1 MALPSRASSVW
12 IRALLA
18 GGALLALAL
27 LAQTI
32 VNYSYV
38 STNLIRQQARRT
50 AEERVR
56 NVERAARLA
65 RPQDAEAFRGILDEL
80 RAEMSDQIA
89 ALALVHAD
97 GSTLASSGEMRATA
111 GPDSRTRV
119 LADRDAPFAQTSWE
133 GREVLVGVLPCR
145 CSLPRQPATAAS
157 QTGTG
162 RLFLEVALY
171 RDSLSAPFTRLRR
184 NAAIS
189 ASAAL
194 ALLVSV
200 TLIAA
205 RLRPYVRGKQ
215 LEVQAELARQVQR
228 DLLPAAGAWPSGL
241 DLSAVC
247 RPAWEV
253 GGDFYDIVTLPDER
267 VSFALGDVSGHGISA
282 ALLMGLIHGAM
293 SSPPWGVSQE
303 DPGRAAE
310 RLNQLLI
317 AKSSG
322 DRFASLFWCSY
333 DPASSTVR
341 YINAGHLPALW
352 LRLRPDGST
361 AIERLAEG
369 GPILGVL
376 TTAVYNAV
384 SVAARPG
391 DLLVLFSDGIVEAP
405 NSRGEPFGEDRLIAV
420 TEARQHR
427 PSREICESILG
438 SVSTF
443 TGQVP
448 AQDDQTLLVVRLWA
462 RGGDELSRATR

>member
-38 STNLIRQQARRT
+38 STNLIRQEARRT

-56 NVERAARLA
+56 NVERAARLS
-65 RPQDAEAFRGILDEL
+65 RPQDAEAFRAILNEL
-80 RAEMSDQIA
+80 RADMSDQIA

-97 GSTLASSGEMRATA
+97 GSTLASSGEMRTTA

-119 LADRDAPFAQTSWE
+119 LANRDAPFAQTSWE

-145 CSLPRQPATAAS
+145 CSLPRQPATAAG
-157 QTGTG
+157 QMGTS

-184 NAAIS
+184 NAAVS

-241 DLSAVC
+241 DLGAVC

-253 GGDFYDIVTLPDER
+253 GGDFYDIVTLADGR

-341 YINAGHLPALW
+341 YINAGHLPALC
-352 LRLRPDGST
+352 LRRRPDGST

-376 TTAVYNAV
+376 TTVVYNAV

-420 TEARQHR
+420 TEAQQNR
-427 PSREICESILG
+427 PSREICKTILDA
-438 SVSTF
+438 VSTF

-462 RGGDELSRATR
+462 PGDVLSRATR

>member
-56 NVERAARLA
+56 DVERAARLA
-65 RPQDAEAFRGILDEL
+65 RPQDAEAFRAILNEL

-97 GSTLASSGEMRATA
+97 GSTLASSGDMRATA

-145 CSLPRQPATAAS
+145 CSLPRQPATAAG
-157 QTGTG
+157 QTGTS

-184 NAAIS
+184 NAAVS

-228 DLLPAAGAWPSGL
+228 DLLPAADAWPSGL
-241 DLSAVC
+241 DLGAVC

-253 GGDFYDIVTLPDER
+253 GGDFYDIVTLPDGR

-322 DRFASLFWCSY
+322 DRFASLFWCSVRSGLIY
-333 DPASSTVR
+333 GSLYQCGASACVVAPPSPGWVHGDRTAGRGRSHPGCADDGRLQRGVGRGATWRSPGAVLRRYRRSAEQPRRTVRRGSPDRRHGGAAESTVAR
-341 YINAGHLPALW
+341 DMRGDPRRRQH
-352 LRLRPDGST
+352 
-361 AIERLAEG
+361 
-369 GPILGVL
+369 VH
-376 TTAVYNAV
+376 
-384 SVAARPG
+384 RPG
-391 DLLVLFSDGIVEAP
+391 
-405 NSRGEPFGEDRLIAV
+405 
-420 TEARQHR
+420 TR
-427 PSREICESILG
+427 PG
-438 SVSTF
+438 
-443 TGQVP
+443 
-448 AQDDQTLLVVRLWA
+448 
-462 RGGDELSRATR
+462 